1 MKSMDSDLFIY
12 LGLSLLLL
20 AVCFIVGLKIKGLF
34 RGFRKLK
41 TESDIRRLRTK
52 SLLVR
57 RLFSSYKWWQGRKNP
72 DHFMNA
78 CRSGDLERVKVLIK
92 EGIDVDMRLH
102 KGGRTGLALAVQK
115 NQPQVVEFL
124 LACGADESIVGG
136 AGGKTAL
143 IRAAE
148 LGNIQITK
156 MLVDHSANLDIR
168 SKISGKTA
176 LMKAAEA
183 GFFEI
188 AKYLVE
194 KGADVH
200 FRDREGR
207 TALSL
212 ALGPVNQNAL
222 GLLEML
228 IEAGANVNVIDNEGL
243 SPLDRA
249 REFGLTDC
257 EELLKGHGAIS
268 GRRSQDLGHGKLDDQ
283 HKRAYEILGCKPGDT
298 DDQIRKLFHE
308 MAKKYHPDS
317 ISGKDLP
324 EDFVIFAN
332 QRFVEL
338 HESYRVVM
346 EERKRSSAGRR

>member
-1 MKSMDSDLFIY
+1 MDSDLFIY
-12 LGLSLLLL
+12 LGLSLTLL

-52 SLLVR
+52 SLFVR
-57 RLFSSYKWWQGRKNP
+57 RLFSSYKWWQERKQRRKNP

-78 CRSGDLERVKVLIK
+78 CRSGDLERVKVLIQ
-92 EGIDVDMRLH
+92 EGVDVNMRLH
-102 KGGRTGLALAVQK
+102 KGGRTGLMLAVQK
-115 NQPQVVEFL
+115 NQPQVVAYL
-124 LACGADESIVGG
+124 LACGADENIVGG

-156 MLVDHSANLDIR
+156 MLVDHGANLDIR

-183 GFFEI
+183 GFLEI

-200 FRDREGR
+200 FMDRVGR

-212 ALGPVNQNAL
+212 ALSPVNKNSFSIVAL
-222 GLLEML
+222 L
-228 IEAGANVNVIDNEGL
+228 IDAGANLNIVDDQGET
-243 SPLDRA
+243 PLDRA
-249 REFGLTDC
+249 RDFRLRDC
-257 EELLKGHGAIS
+257 EELLERHGGVS
-268 GRRSQDLGHGKLDDQ
+268 GR
-283 HKRAYEILGCKPGDT
+283 HKEPSRNIQIDEVEKQAYETLGCRVSDS
-298 DDQIRKLFHE
+298 DERIRKVFHE
-308 MAKKYHPDS
+308 NAKKYHPDS

-324 EDFVIFAN
+324 EDFIEFSN
-332 QRFVEL
+332 MRFVEL
-338 HESYRVVM
+338 HEAYKVIM
-346 EERKRSSAGRR
+346 SSRTKGRP